1 MADLQSLLENLKNIS
16 LENLS
21 DEELDLLKDNIIKLL
36 VDIQIQ
42 KDINTKTKMHH
53 LSTDDVQ
60 IEIMH
65 KVNQPV
71 TANENENNK
80 QDKEII
86 IAEEN
91 QDVSQNTHQH
101 TEYFM
106 EEEVTE
112 KIMNIYSVST
122 ETKNE
127 ETIKTPE
134 NKANEE
140 PPKHHQN
147 NNADKINFSI
157 NDKFRIM
164 RKLFDNNPDK
174 YNEFIKQINESNSA
188 ESSEKFIKEIAA
200 KNAWDEES
208 FEYKLLIK
216 QNKNRFK

>member
-42 KDINTKTKMHH
+42 KDINTKTKTHH

-71 TANENENNK
+71 TVNENENNK
-80 QDKEII
+80 PSEEVNIEENKEIQ
-86 IAEEN
+86 EN
-91 QDVSQNTHQH
+91 TQSH

-140 PPKHHQN
+140 SPKHHQN

-174 YNEFIKQINESNSA
+174 YNEFIKQINELNSA